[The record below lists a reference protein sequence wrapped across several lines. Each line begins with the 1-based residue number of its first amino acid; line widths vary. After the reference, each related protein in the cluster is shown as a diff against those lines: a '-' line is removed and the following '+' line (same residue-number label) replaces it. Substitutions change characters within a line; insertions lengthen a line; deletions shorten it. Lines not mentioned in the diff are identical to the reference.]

1 MDPLSL
7 AASIA
12 GVATAAFQIIGYLGT
27 IVSGGKERLSL
38 LQELSNLWITITA
51 LQAQLAPDG
60 NVIDKENFPPQLLT
74 LFESDGILK
83 ELESLVQDV
92 EKKLKPRSTRGS
104 IRQTLAWPIAKA
116 DVIQIVAKISR
127 MQQTLHFALEQSN
140 YALTQEIHRDGQAM
154 KATMDETR
162 LKEMID
168 WLSPLNFVAKQSL
181 LFKEQH
187 EGTCKWF
194 LGCEKFRG
202 WKEDENA
209 ILFCP
214 GIPGAGKTMLSSIVV
229 NELDKLRLSEKGGV
243 TDAAILML
251 YCKWDDSHSQ
261 SINGLLASLVK
272 QIAQRYGVFWE
283 GTSEMFSKHSKA
295 GTSPGG
301 DEYVSALNSELRHF
315 PKTFIVVDGLDE
327 LRDEKSR
334 QVLLETLTS
343 LEAKVNI
350 MVTSR
355 PVDNITRHFA
365 DIERNIYCDGCSKAD
380 QRYQFHCC
388 DCDETNPDGFDLCEE
403 CHDKGERCSQK
414 GHILVK
420 QFNSTR
426 IDITAMEQDLLAY
439 VKWRVGSSDFLQR
452 CVDTKTGLMADI
464 VETVV
469 EKNDGMFLLAK
480 FNMDT
485 LASKLR
491 PGEVVGALN
500 VLPKELNGTYNDAML
515 RIKDLPESQKE
526 VAMDFLRWVVF
537 SERPLQCRE
546 IEHAIAITDKDRDI
560 DPDNIIRVQILASM
574 CAGLVKFDESDCVR
588 LVHYSAK
595 NYFSE
600 TENQD
605 RWFPEG
611 AIKLTSN
618 CLTYLMFDQFE
629 QGACSGPSEA
639 TDFDAR
645 VQAYPFLQYAAEH
658 WGKHLLKNPRDDLFD
673 LARALILDS
682 QRFAAISQALWYF
695 DDEDSTSWAGRDGS
709 TPLHLATHFGLNKL
723 VTELLA
729 GGIDPDVRDLNGVTP
744 LALAA
749 ARGLHEVVSTLITAG
764 ANVNSVDN
772 VGSSPLYVSAQNGHE
787 KTVKVLLDQDNID
800 VNLLVGEF
808 TSLMT
813 AAYQGHLGVVKVLLR
828 KLGIDINKGSKSR
841 GTTALM
847 LAALGNEEEVVDVL
861 LTHPDI
867 NINIQD
873 KAGSTALLMA
883 AEDGHRRIVEK
894 LLDRGADTEV
904 LQEGSLGT
912 AINRAIDYNQIPVV
926 ELLLDRGA
934 NVHHKDVFQRGMLHA
949 AAINAQSE
957 IIEILLKFDPTLDVN
972 MQDVNGKT
980 TLHDAARSG
989 SAPTVRVLLLHG
1001 ADPTI
1006 KDSYGR
1012 TPIFV
1017 ARETNQPEIV
1027 KILRG
1032 ARQAQKM
1039 QASDTE
1045 LPIQPLQR
1053 TETGTIIQSPK
1064 RTDTELS
1071 VNEPLPLWAL
1081 SSAESIE
1088 ELRARLPTATA
1099 SEISA
1104 RDPDVGDS
1112 ALHYSATK
1120 NNSEIARLLI
1130 EHGAPVNLSNN
1141 YGRTPLHL
1149 TALYNCPEVAEIL
1162 LAAGAEV
1169 DLKDEWGETALE
1181 TATTQEVKICPTL
1194 VEHGAALPKG
1204 RQELNIMLDL
1214 AVIYGNEIAA
1224 RRLVGAGAEVW
1235 RKNSLGHTPFALA
1248 RLYNHEDIAN
1258 LLLELGKLSDLPSSQ
1273 ESINSSEDGTLSS
1286 DTSQKTPPAESP
1298 QTETQETIET
1308 STVSPVPVSSSGDSL
1323 VTSNSEKEIAE
1334 PTETPLKE
1342 ETHNTK
1348 ILAANTSVIAKSSL
1362 AGQWSKTIQPNNWV
1376 LWILIAVLSIAVT
1389 TLSIS

>member
-27 IVSGGKERLSL
+27 VASGGKERLSL

-51 LQAQLAPDG
+51 LQALLAPDG
-60 NVIDKENFPPQLLT
+60 NVIDKENLPPQLLS
-74 LFESDGILK
+74 LFDSDGILK
-83 ELESLVQDV
+83 ELEGLVKDV
-92 EKKLKPRSTRGS
+92 ESKLKSRSPRGS
-104 IRQTLAWPIAKA
+104 IRQTLAWPLAKA
-116 DVIQIVAKISR
+116 DVIQLVAKISR

-194 LGCEKFRG
+194 LGCEDFRA
-202 WKEDENA
+202 WKESDNA

-214 GIPGAGKTMLSSIVV
+214 GIPGAGKTLLSSIVV
-229 NELDKLRLSEKGGV
+229 NELDKLRLSERGGV
-243 TDAAILML
+243 KNAAILML
-251 YCKWDDSHSQ
+251 YCKWDDSQSQ

-272 QIAQRYGVFWE
+272 QIAQRYGVVWE
-283 GTSEMFSKHSKA
+283 GTSEMFSKHCKA
-295 GTSPGG
+295 GTSPGA

-327 LRDEKSR
+327 LREEKSR
-334 QVLLETLTS
+334 LLLLETLAS
-343 LEAKVNI
+343 LDAKVNL

-355 PVDNITRHFA
+355 PISNITRHFA
-365 DIERNIYCDGCSKAD
+365 DIQRKIFCDGCEKD
-380 QRYQFHCC
+380 NQRYQFHCS
-388 DCDETNPDGFDLCEE
+388 DCDEQVSDGFDLCEE
-403 CHDKGERCSQK
+403 CHDKGERCGHK

-426 IDITAMEQDLLAY
+426 MDITAMEQDLLAY

-469 EKNDGMFLLAK
+469 EQNDGMFLLAK

-491 PGEVVGALN
+491 PGEVVEALN

-537 SERPLQCRE
+537 AERPLECRE
-546 IEHAIAITDKDRDI
+546 IEHAIAITERGRDI

-600 TENQD
+600 VENQD
-605 RWFPEG
+605 RWFPDG

-618 CLTYLMFDQFE
+618 CLTYLMFDEFK

-645 VQAYPFLQYAAEH
+645 VKAYPFLQYAAEH
-658 WGKHLLKNPRDDLFD
+658 WGKHLLKNPRDDLYD
-673 LARALILDS
+673 VARALILDP

-695 DDEDSTSWAGRDGS
+695 DDEDSASWAGKDGS

-723 VTELLA
+723 VVELLA
-729 GGIDPDVRDLNGVTP
+729 NGIDPDVRDLNGVTP

-749 ARGLHEVVSTLITAG
+749 VRGLHDVASTLIAAG
-764 ANVNSVDN
+764 VNVNSVDN
-772 VGSSPLYVSAQNGHE
+772 LGSTPLYSAAQNGHQT
-787 KTVKVLLDQDNID
+787 TVKLLLDQENID
-800 VNLLVGEF
+800 VNLIVTEV
-808 TSLMT
+808 TPLMT
-813 AAYQGHLGVVKVLLR
+813 AAYQGHIDVVRAFLHKPGL
-828 KLGIDINKGSKSR
+828 DINKGSRSR
-841 GTTALM
+841 RTTALM
-847 LAALGNEEEVVDVL
+847 HAALGNEREVVDAL
-861 LTHPDI
+861 LTHPAIDI
-867 NINIQD
+867 NAQD

-883 AEDGHRRIVEK
+883 AEDGHRHIVES
-894 LLDRGADTEV
+894 LLDHRADTEV
-904 LQEGSLGT
+904 QQEGSLGT
-912 AINRAIDYNQIPVV
+912 ALNRAIDYNWIPVV

-934 NVHHKDVFQRGMLHA
+934 NVHHKDVFQRGMLHS
-949 AAINAQSE
+949 AAINARSE
-957 IIEILLKFDPTLDVN
+957 IIDILLKFDSTLNVN

-989 SAPTVRVLLLHG
+989 SAATVRILLTHG

-1012 TPIFV
+1012 TPIYV
-1017 ARETNQPEIV
+1017 ARETNQTAILE
-1027 KILRG
+1027 ILRV
-1032 ARQAQKM
+1032 ARLAEKKR
-1039 QASDTE
+1039 ATDAE
-1045 LPIQPLQR
+1045 LPSKAPQR
-1053 TETGTIIQSPK
+1053 TATGTIIQSPM
-1064 RTDTELS
+1064 RTDTEFS
-1071 VNEPLPLWAL
+1071 VNEPLSIWAL

-1088 ELRARLPTATA
+1088 ELRTRLPIATA

-1104 RDPDVGDS
+1104 QDPDVGDS
-1112 ALHYSATK
+1112 ALHYSATR
-1120 NNSEIARLLI
+1120 NNVEIARLLI
-1130 EHGAPVNLSNN
+1130 EFGAPLNLSNN

-1149 TALYNCPEVAEIL
+1149 AALYNSTEVANIL
-1162 LAAGAEV
+1162 IDAGAEV
-1169 DLKDEWGETALE
+1169 NLKDIWGESALS
-1181 TATTQEVKICPTL
+1181 TATVYDESISAVL
-1194 VEHGAALPKG
+1194 VDRGAALPQD
-1204 RQELNIMLDL
+1204 RRELNTILDI
-1214 AVIYGNEIAA
+1214 AVMSGNKGAV
-1224 RRLVGAGAEVW
+1224 RKLVTAGAEVW
-1235 RKNSLGHTPFALA
+1235 RKNALGHTPFALA
-1248 RLYNHEDIAN
+1248 RVYNHEDIAN
-1258 LLLELGKLSDLPSSQ
+1258 LLLELGKLSDMPSSQ
-1273 ESINSSEDGTLSS
+1273 ESIDMPEEGALSS
-1286 DTSQKTPPAESP
+1286 DLAQKETGVES
-1298 QTETQETIET
+1298 T
-1308 STVSPVPVSSSGDSL
+1308 STVFSEDTEISTLSPEFVSSTDDSGKNFDS
-1323 VTSNSEKEIAE
+1323 TDGS
-1334 PTETPLKE
+1334 LKE
-1342 ETHNTK
+1342 DVQEMKSTTVK
-1348 ILAANTSVIAKSSL
+1348 PSVIVKSSPAAHWL
-1362 AGQWSKTIQPNNWV
+1362 NIIFPHSWV
-1376 LWILIAVLSIAVT
+1376 LWILIAVLGILAA
-1389 TLSIS
+1389 TLSAS